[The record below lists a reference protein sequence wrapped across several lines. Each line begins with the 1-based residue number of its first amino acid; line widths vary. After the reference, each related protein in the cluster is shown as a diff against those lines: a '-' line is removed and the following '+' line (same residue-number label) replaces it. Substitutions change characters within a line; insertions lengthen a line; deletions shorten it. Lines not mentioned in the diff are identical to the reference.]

1 MTNHCTRRLFS
12 SPPVQL
18 ASALLSVLLLGTIQ
32 SAAAYELR
40 SWSYLNQS
48 GSYLM
53 DDHYLGDPSTWQ
65 GSSGVQ
71 YNTGNFAKSSI
82 GFASDGSLAARIGVS
97 ATAPETS
104 QAYSSSFYRDNGWSC
119 AATQCGTAVPLGASF
134 TARLSQDG
142 SFTLG
147 SANFS
152 LSYYLRTASASY
164 DFHFA
169 VQQGEMELAPYGWF
183 SIQTDSSWVT
193 YGLDDPM
200 FHLVWEDSN
209 QDGIYNFS
217 YDFSFTGNTHGVD
230 LGEELLMSASVYG
243 GEDRQFVE
251 RSFVVGFFGLT
262 QPIPIAVNSG
272 CYVSLQ
278 LLLLAGGAEVGIG
291 KDIDLGKSVDVL
303 TIEFALQVVNDVWV
317 RDCRKLSRAIVGG
330 E

>member
-1 MTNHCTRRLFS
+1 MKNHCTRRLFS

-18 ASALLSVLLLGTIQ
+18 AGALLSVLLLGTIQ
-32 SAAAYELR
+32 SAAADELR

-48 GSYLM
+48 GGYLM

-82 GFASDGSLAARIGVS
+82 GFASDGSLTARIGVS

-243 GEDRQFVE
+243 GEDRQFVDSYN
-251 RSFVVGFFGLT
+251 SFHASITPEAGVMFVSDSGRQLGST
-262 QPIPIAVNSG
+262 NQPPNPVPEPAS
-272 CYVSLQ
+272 
-278 LLLLAGGAEVGIG
+278 LLLLGVGLLGLAG
-291 KDIDLGKSVDVL
+291 
-303 TIEFALQVVNDVWV
+303 V
-317 RDCRKLSRAIVGG
+317 RKAS
-330 E
+330 

>member
-1 MTNHCTRRLFS
+1 MKNHRTRHLLS
-12 SPPVQL
+12 SRSVQL
-18 ASALLSVLLLGTIQ
+18 AGTVLTALLLGAIQ
-32 SAAAYELR
+32 TAAADELR

-82 GFASDGSLAARIGVS
+82 GFASDGSLTARIGVS

-134 TARLSQDG
+134 TTRLTQDG

-152 LSYYLRTASASY
+152 LSYFLSTEGASY
-164 DFHFA
+164 SFLFA
-169 VQQGEMELAPYGWF
+169 VQQGEMALAPYGWF
-183 SIQTDSSWVT
+183 SIQTDSSWIT
-193 YGLDDPM
+193 YDITNPM
-200 FHLVWEDSN
+200 FNLVWEDSN

-230 LGEELLMSASVYG
+230 LGEELSLSAYVYG
-243 GEDRQFVE
+243 GEDRQFVDSYN
-251 RSFVVGFFGLT
+251 SFRATITPEAGVMFVSD
-262 QPIPIAVNSG
+262 SG
-272 CYVSLQ
+272 RQLGSTNPPPTSVPEPAS
-278 LLLLAGGAEVGIG
+278 LLLLGVGLLGLAGM
-291 KDIDLGKSVDVL
+291 
-303 TIEFALQVVNDVWV
+303 
-317 RDCRKLSRAIVGG
+317 RKAS
-330 E
+330 